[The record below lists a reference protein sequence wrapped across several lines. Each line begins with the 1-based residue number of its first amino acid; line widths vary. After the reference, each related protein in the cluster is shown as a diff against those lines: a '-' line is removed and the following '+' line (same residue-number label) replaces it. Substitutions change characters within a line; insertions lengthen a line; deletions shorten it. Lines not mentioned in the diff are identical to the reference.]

1 MAKLS
6 LNPYVTKL
14 KPSATL
20 AINQQVE
27 LQRLNDQNVHHWG
40 FGQSAFPA
48 PELIV
53 RSLQQHAAKKQ
64 YLPGLGLP
72 ELRDAVAEYYQQE
85 FNFDVDG
92 SQVVIGPGSKELI
105 YNLLY
110 LIPGELLIPAPS
122 WVSYAPQAELLG
134 KPYRYIPTD
143 AANRYCLT
151 ADELEQACQQSA
163 ATGTKILILNSPNN
177 PTGAIYSQQ
186 NFEQLAEVCRRHN
199 VLVISDE
206 IYAKVEFHH
215 QLNHSMAHSY
225 PEGTFTTSGL
235 SKLFAAGGY
244 RLGICIV
251 PENLTSTILTP
262 WATLAS
268 ETFSCV
274 SAPIQYAAVTAY
286 QNFDQLRDSFA
297 DMVAIQKIASE
308 TIYRCLVA
316 NNINCLSPQG
326 AFYLMP
332 DFKTQKDFL
341 AKHGVEN
348 SEQLALWLLQHANI
362 ATLPGT
368 AFGLPADQLCL
379 RIAAVDFD
387 GAKALELYHN
397 DRSMDPQTFAELA
410 MPNIVAACQQLSTL
424 ITKNDTITCS

>member
-1 MAKLS
+1 MAKLQ
-6 LNPYVTKL
+6 LNPHVTQL

-20 AINQQVE
+20 AINQQVN
-27 LQRLNDQNVHHWG
+27 RLRAKGQNVHHWG
-40 FGQSAFPA
+40 FGQSPFPV

-53 RSLQQHAAKKQ
+53 RSLQQYADKKL

-72 ELRDAVAEYYQQE
+72 KLRNAVAEYYQQE
-85 FNFDVDG
+85 FNIDAEG

-122 WVSYAPQAELLG
+122 WVSYAPQAELLN
-134 KPYRYIPTD
+134 KPYRYIQTE
-143 AANRYCLT
+143 ATNRYCLS
-151 ADELEQACQQSA
+151 ADELEQACQQSKVP
-163 ATGTKILILNSPNN
+163 GTKVLILNSPNN

-186 NFEQLAEVCRRHN
+186 NLEQLAEVCRRHH

-206 IYAKVEFHH
+206 IYAKVEFNH
-215 QLNHSMAHSY
+215 QFSHSMAHCY
-225 PEGTFTTSGL
+225 PEGTFVTGGL
-235 SKLFAAGGY
+235 SKLFGAGGY

-251 PENLTSTILTP
+251 PENLTATLLTP
-262 WATLAS
+262 WDTLAS

-286 QNFDQLRDSFA
+286 QHFDQLRDSFA

-308 TIYRCLVA
+308 TIYQCFVA
-316 NNINCLSPQG
+316 NSIECIPPQG

-332 DFKTQKDFL
+332 DFKSQKDWL
-341 AKHGVEN
+341 AKQGVKTSDE
-348 SEQLALWLLQHANI
+348 LALWLLNKAKI
-362 ATLPGT
+362 AALPGT
-368 AFGLPADQLCL
+368 AFGLPAEQLCL

-387 GAKALELYHN
+387 GGKALEVFQR
-397 DRSMDPQTFAELA
+397 DRSVDPQTFADIA
-410 MPNIVAACQQLSTL
+410 MPDIVTACQQLSAL
-424 ITKNDTITCS
+424 MTKDSAMACN